1 MVEDGFGDVQRIQ
14 SRIYIIRGVRVM
26 LDQDLA
32 VLYGVA
38 TGNLNKAVKRNIGRF
53 PADFMF
59 QLTLD
64 EATHCS
70 SFQNG
75 ILKRGQNI
83 KYLPYAFTEMGVAMR
98 S

>member
-1 MVEDGFGDVQRIQ
+1 
-14 SRIYIIRGVRVM
+14 M